1 MAHGFLSYQ
10 DTRGE
15 VDYLGM
21 VGRAL
26 KDRLK
31 KRGKK
36 GKKGSGNVELE
47 QDGDSV
53 EPIDTSEE
61 KPFKP
66 FFNYGEIRK
75 EKGGAITML
84 GNSGLSKAVGVGTSP
99 TLPEGAKA
107 VNPEVL
113 GGALTRISR
122 KPGIDAGS
130 EIYDTTATRIDDP
143 AGSLQ
148 GIGELIVRSNN
159 NIVEAISGLQRVT
172 VRVLD
177 SIETQTEV
185 QKALAMAQAA
195 QQEQLAA
202 RQTALLEA
210 SQFKD
215 QTKGN
220 QFLDIEPPG
229 SNTKKGGGILD
240 FFGGGLDLMGGRYM
254 RRGPNVPRQVGAR
267 RRLGRQ
273 AFGRLGRRAAT
284 RAATRTAGKG
294 LLKMGLKKLPFGLG
308 LLAALPF
315 AAQRAMAGD
324 MGGAGLELASGG
336 ASIIPGLGTAASL
349 GIDAALMGKDMGLM
363 PMAGGGILTKPTPI
377 LAGEAGKEG
386 YFPLEGKRGKDTFVM
401 MGEGILEAQKR
412 NKRDYARLQALGL
425 EEYSKKAEQSGGF
438 NLFNPLTW
446 GQRNENQD
454 DPWRRV
460 DSSGRTIPS
469 TSGPSPYTGSTA
481 ASDFSAVLPSGNPVF
496 NSGFGQRDIGYGSKD
511 HRGIDI
517 GVDRGTPVLSM
528 EKGKV
533 SHIIDDFDFGSA
545 VVVTSES
552 GAATLYGHVDP
563 TVKVGDEVNKGDK
576 VATVKYWP
584 GTGNMPADNTHLHL
598 ERHPNGY
605 AGRSS
610 AVDPN
615 DFVRSA
621 SAATNEGLNNPVVES
636 PTESSSDE
644 PAAAAPG
651 VGPGSGKD
659 PGDINPDWTSRVTG
673 GAGIPEGPAHKI
685 RLSNGMFA
693 YRTRRVYDGKPY
705 KGWKIQTGG
714 LFPMDFE
721 TRGRNEEQLR
731 EILEEGIRKER
742 ERRGLNLRSSA
753 AAVKPGAYADAG
765 STINTK
771 SFETAAAT
779 TMQPVINNNYFTGEG
794 GQEKTF
800 NGGTVAFGV
809 SSDNMGTAAF
819 ADLSIRSLS

>member
-47 QDGDSV
+47 KDGDSV

-99 TLPEGAKA
+99 ALPEGAKA

-220 QFLDIEPPG
+220 QFLDIESPG

-254 RRGPNVPRQVGAR
+254 RRGVGVPRQIGAR
-267 RRLGRQ
+267 RRLAGR
-273 AFGRLGRRAAT
+273 ALGRAGTKAGTKSAAKIG
-284 RAATRTAGKG
+284 AKALGKG
-294 LLKMGLKKLPFGLG
+294 LLKKIPLLGLG
-308 LLAALPF
+308 AGALF
-315 AAQRAMAGD
+315 AAERAMAGD
-324 MGGAGLELASGG
+324 WGGAGLELASGG
-336 ASIIPGLGTAASL
+336 ASMIPGLGTAASV
-349 GIDAALMGKDMGLM
+349 GIDAALAGRDMGLT
-363 PMAGGGILTKPTPI
+363 PFADGGIITQPTAS
-377 LAGEAGKEG
+377 LMGEKGNEG
-386 YFPLEGKRGKDTFVM
+386 VFPLEGRRGKETFVKF
-401 MGEGILEAQKR
+401 GEGILEAQKR
-412 NKRDYARLQALGL
+412 NKKEYARLQALGL
-425 EEYSKKAEQSGGF
+425 EEYSKKAEQGGGF

-454 DPWRRV
+454 DPWARV
-460 DSSGRTIPS
+460 DASGRVIPS
-469 TSGPSPYTGSTA
+469 TPGSSPYTGSTA

-533 SHIIDDFDFGSA
+533 SHVIDDFDFGSA

-584 GTGNMPADNTHLHL
+584 GSGNMPADNTHLHL

-621 SAATNEGLNNPVVES
+621 SAATNEGLNNPVVEP
-636 PTESSSDE
+636 PTESSSGE
-644 PAAAAPG
+644 PAAAPG

-673 GAGIPEGPAHKI
+673 GAGIPEGPSHKI

-714 LFPMDFE
+714 LLPMDFE
-721 TRGRNEEQLR
+721 TRGKNEEQLR

-742 ERRGLNLRSSA
+742 ERKGLNLRSSA

-771 SFETAAAT
+771 SFETAAAS

-800 NGGTVAFGV
+800 NGGTVAFGA
-809 SSDNMGTAAF
+809 SSDNMGTSAF
-819 ADLSIRSLS
+819 ADLSIRSMS